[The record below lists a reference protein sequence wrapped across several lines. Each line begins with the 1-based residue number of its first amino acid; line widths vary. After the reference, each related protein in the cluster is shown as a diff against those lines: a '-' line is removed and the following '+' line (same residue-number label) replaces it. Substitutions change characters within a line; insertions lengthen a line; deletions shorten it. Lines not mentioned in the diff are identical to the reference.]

1 MNMNE
6 TDYLSVRCC
15 LPASMEDMLPLL
27 IGQWPV
33 LGTQIVETTAQRI
46 IAAIFLDPNHGE
58 AAGSLGTLLG
68 ELGAE
73 DVSVETVAAEDWL
86 AGYRL
91 STRPFPIGN
100 LWWIDPHPE
109 SPTEAPRGRHR
120 LVVEPRMAFGSGS
133 HESTKLV
140 LAALETLDVVGADV
154 LDVGTG
160 SGILAVAAERL
171 GAKIVVA
178 LDIDP
183 DAVFVARLTAGQ
195 QMPPST
201 TRFFVGSVACLVGC
215 DFDLVLCNMVAS
227 LFIPFLGELKLL
239 LATGGLAILSGLL
252 VSEMEAVVEALNH
265 TGLSVCDSSTM
276 GEWAC
281 LTAVPTAVGDG
292 S

>member
-1 MNMNE
+1 MNE
-6 TDYLSVRCC
+6 KDYLSIRCR

-33 LGTQIVETTAQRI
+33 LGTHIIETAAGRI
-46 IAAIFLDPNHGE
+46 SAAIFLDPNHGE
-58 AAGSLGTLLG
+58 AAGPLGELLG

-73 DVSVETVAAEDWL
+73 EVSVETVAAEDWL
-86 AGYRL
+86 AGYRR
-91 STRPFPIGN
+91 STRPFPIGH

-120 LVVEPRMAFGSGS
+120 LVIEPRMAFGSGS

-183 DAVFVARLTAGQ
+183 DAVFVARQTAGQ
-195 QMPPST
+195 QVPPTMP
-201 TRFFVGSVACLVGC
+201 RFFVGSVACLVGC
-215 DFDLVLCNMVAS
+215 AFDLVLCNMVAS

-239 LATGGLAILSGLL
+239 LAAGGRAVLSGLL
-252 VSEMEAVVEALNH
+252 VSEMEAVVEALDH
-265 TGLSVCDSSTM
+265 SGLSVCDSSTM
-276 GEWAC
+276 GEWAR
-281 LTAVPTAVGDG
+281 LTVVPSAAGDG